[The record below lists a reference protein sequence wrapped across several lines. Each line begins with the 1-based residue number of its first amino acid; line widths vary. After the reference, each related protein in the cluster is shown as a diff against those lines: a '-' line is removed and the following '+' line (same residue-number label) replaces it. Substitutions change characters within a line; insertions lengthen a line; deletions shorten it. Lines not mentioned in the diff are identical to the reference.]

1 MKQGTGVT
9 VTSMKMEPVSRA
21 VNPGGTDQLGNMVAQ
36 NPTPLFGGRGFS
48 APEPVACTIHPCGSQ
63 GETK

>member
-1 MKQGTGVT
+1 MKQGTGVI

-21 VNPGGTDQLGNMVAQ
+21 VNPGGADQLGNMVAQ
-36 NPTPLFGGRGFS
+36 NPTPLFGGRSFS
-48 APEPVACTIHPCGSQ
+48 APAPVACTVHPCGSQ